1 MYFCRVFY
9 FKLKKMELKRLYIYC
24 LAFFMLLCVPS
35 KAQVLDASR
44 WYDYTRSN
52 YFGIRVGLNIA
63 TLHCRGLE
71 YYPTT
76 NPLAAL
82 NAGIVLGNKI
92 GRTVPFFVETGIFY
106 TEKGLQANAIK
117 MPQIQKQVFKL
128 QYIEIPL
135 LFKYKG
141 NVGFDDLTIQPFFGA
156 FFAVGVKG
164 TAKLY
169 TEKKNLNA
177 FTDDYFK
184 RFDAGFRLGIGMAF
198 QNLYLD
204 FAYDIGLCNLAAK
217 NFDEYGYTD
226 FDGRI
231 RTGTFA
237 ITAGLDF

>member
-1 MYFCRVFY
+1 M
-9 FKLKKMELKRLYIYC
+9 LKRLYIYC
-24 LAFFMLLCVPS
+24 FAFFILLSIPS
-35 KAQVLDASR
+35 RAQVLDASR
-44 WYDYTRSN
+44 WYDYGRSN

-63 TLHCRGLE
+63 TLHCRGME
-71 YYPTT
+71 YHPAM

-82 NAGIVLGNKI
+82 NAGMVFGNKI

-106 TEKGLQANAIK
+106 TEKGVQAKEVNTS
-117 MPQIQKQVFKL
+117 PTPIQKQVFKL

-135 LFKYKG
+135 LFKYKS
-141 NVGFDDLTIQPFFGA
+141 NVGVDDLTVQPFFGA
-156 FFAVGVKG
+156 FLAVGVKG

-169 TEKKNLNA
+169 SEKKNLNA
-177 FTDDYFK
+177 FDDDYFK

-198 QNLYLD
+198 QNLYFD

-226 FDGRI
+226 FEGRV

-237 ITAGLDF
+237 ITAGFDF

>member
-1 MYFCRVFY
+1 MYFCSVFY
-9 FKLKKMELKRLYIYC
+9 FKLKKMRLKQLYI
-24 LAFFMLLCVPS
+24 FSFTILLLLS
-35 KAQVLDASR
+35 GSAKAQILDASR

-82 NAGIVLGNKI
+82 NAGVVFGNKI
-92 GRTVPFFVETGIFY
+92 GRTVPFYIETGLYY
-106 TEKGLQANAIK
+106 TEKGLQAQAIK
-117 MPQIQKQVFKL
+117 TPAIQKQTFKL

-141 NVGFDDLTIQPFFGA
+141 NVGVDDLTIQPFFGA
-156 FFAVGVKG
+156 FFAIGVNG

-169 TEKKNLNA
+169 DDRKNHNA

-184 RFDAGFRLGIGMAF
+184 RFDAGFRIGVGMAF
-198 QNLYLD
+198 QNLYID
-204 FAYDIGLCNLAAK
+204 FGYDIGLCNIAAK